1 MRKRALLVLENGQT
15 FEGESF
21 GATGETFGEV
31 VFNTSMT
38 GYQEIL
44 TDPSYAGQIV
54 TMTYPHIG
62 NYGVNF
68 EDLESAKPQVAGFI
82 VREASRVF
90 SNWRAQGSL
99 EDYLV
104 EHKVVGIHGI
114 DTRALTKLIRTF
126 GAMKGSISTEDLDSQ
141 SLLERVKASPSIVG
155 RDLVKEVTTSQAYW
169 WEEKKSGQYRVAVLD
184 GGAKRNILR
193 ELSQRQC
200 ALYVMPAH
208 SSPEEIEKINP
219 DGIFVSNG
227 PGDPAGAP
235 YLFETLTHFLDKKP
249 VFGICLGHQILS
261 LALGGKTF
269 KLKFGHRGANQ
280 PIKNLKSGRVE
291 ITSENHGFAVD
302 PASLSIEMKLWK
314 VGSSIKAGES
324 WRGKS
329 QWGEVE
335 LTHLNLNDGTVEG
348 IKCFD
353 IPAFSVQFHP
363 EASPGPH
370 DTKYL
375 FDQFINLM
383 EQYR

>member
-1 MRKRALLVLENGQT
+1 MRKKALLVLENGCV

-21 GATGETFGEV
+21 GALGETFGEV

-54 TMTYPHIG
+54 AMTYPHIG
-62 NYGVNF
+62 NYGVNW
-68 EDLESAKPQVAGFI
+68 EDIESEKPQVAGFI

-104 EHKVVGIHGI
+104 EHKVVGIQGI
-114 DTRALTKLIRTF
+114 DTRALTKLIRTA
-126 GAMKGSISTEDLDSQ
+126 GAMKGAIFTEELDPQ
-141 SLLERVKASPSIVG
+141 NLLERVKTSPSIVG

-169 WEEKKSGQYRVAVLD
+169 WEGQKSDRYRVVVLD

-200 ALYVMPAH
+200 ALYVVPA
-208 SSPEEIEKINP
+208 STSFGEIEKINP

-227 PGDPAGAP
+227 PGDPSGAP
-235 YLFETLTHFLDKKP
+235 YLFETLTHFLGKKP
-249 VFGICLGHQILS
+249 IFGICLGHQILS

-302 PASLSIEMKLWK
+302 PASLKIEMKPWK
-314 VGSSIKAGES
+314 VGSPIKAGES
-324 WRGKS
+324 WRGACR
-329 QWGEVE
+329 WGGVE
-335 LTHLNLNDGTVEG
+335 LTHINLNDGTVEG
-348 IKCFD
+348 IRCLD

-375 FDQFINLM
+375 FDQFIDIM
-383 EQYR
+383 EQHR